1 MAISKKL
8 VPTITHNP
16 NLGLTKPI
24 YLSAAVFIASLIG
37 ACASTPAGP
46 TVQVLPGAFKS
57 YEQFQEEKAFCMQNA
72 QSQTATQVSA
82 TNTHTGETAAI
93 GTVVGAA
100 LGAVVGNST
109 GAGVG
114 AGLGAAAGTYVGNN
128 GMNPQTG
135 TQEHY
140 NRVYVQCMV
149 AKGNK
154 VN

>member
-1 MAISKKL
+1 MSMPEKL
-8 VPTITHNP
+8 VPTVTYHP
-16 NLGLTKPI
+16 NLGLTKPF
-24 YLSAAVFIASLIG
+24 YFSAAVFFASLIG

-57 YEQFQEEKAFCMQNA
+57 YEQFQEEKAFCLQNA
-72 QSQTATQVSA
+72 QSQTAAQVSA
-82 TNTHTGETAAI
+82 SNTHTGETAAI

-135 TQEHY
+135 TQEQY

-154 VN
+154 VS